1 MGEVKTC
8 LLSSKVYPEQG
19 VYEGSIIDITERK
32 KTEETLRKSEE
43 KYRDLANFLPE
54 VVFETDLTGKITF
67 FSKRSFELTDLTTS
81 ELEKGVNMLS
91 FVAPEDRERAIENMK
106 NSIAGEEDS
115 AHEYTLIRKNG
126 EHFPVLVRTSPIISE
141 NKVTGLRGLVVDI
154 TNRKKIESDLKESR
168 DKLELTNEKLRV
180 VGSLTRHDVRNK
192 LSTVKG
198 YTYLLKKKH
207 KDQADILE
215 GLNKIEMV
223 VADSVKIFEF
233 ARMYEQLGI
242 EELTRVDIGKA
253 VNEAVALFQGLTI
266 RVVND
271 CIGLSVLADSFLR
284 QMFYNFIDNTRKY
297 GEKATTIKVCCEKE
311 DSVRLMLV
319 YEDDGVGISA
329 ENKSK
334 LFMEG
339 FSTGGSTGFGLFFIK
354 KMMDVY
360 GWQIQENGTAGEGAK
375 FTVTIP
381 KLNKKG
387 KENYQ
392 ITQSV

>member
-1 MGEVKTC
+1 